1 MNVVK
6 RIVGMIGEQRYKI
19 VVLNDKLLF
28 VGALFRGK
36 VHRCDGVLFTGEMVK
51 SLWLEGR

>member
-28 VGALFRGK
+28 VGSLFRGK
-36 VHRCDGVLFTGEMVK
+36 VHRCDAVLFTGEMVK
-51 SLWLEGR
+51 SLCLEGR